1 MPPAMRPRCLLW
13 LGPTLK
19 KPQPPSRIGKICRS
33 AALSTAYGGGA
44 KLAQRSREDGCRTQP
59 NCDRRSRTDKKEL
72 ATALRL
78 FASIFHREVD
88 SALLREIVL
97 NRVDLRALLGR
108 DPLEAVSLDNTEG
121 TIELLA
127 TEYCGLF
134 IGPRGHMSPV
144 ESVVLGEGR
153 YLGDSTQAVS
163 ALYQSLGIAPS
174 PDARIVPDHISME
187 LDCLAILE
195 ESGRHEEA
203 TAFARAHILRWLPT
217 LVLHINNRATLAFY
231 PAWGRGLGTM
241 LVDFYAGDE

>member
-1 MPPAMRPRCLLW
+1 M
-13 LGPTLK
+13 
-19 KPQPPSRIGKICRS
+19 
-33 AALSTAYGGGA
+33 
-44 KLAQRSREDGCRTQP
+44 AQRSREDGCSTQP

-88 SALLREIVL
+88 SRLLQEIVL
-97 NRVDLRALLGR
+97 NREELRGLLGG
-108 DPLEAVSLDNTEG
+108 DPLQEMLLDSTES

-127 TEYCGLF
+127 TEYCCLF

-163 ALYQSLGIAPS
+163 AFYQSLGMAPS
-174 PDARIVPDHISME
+174 QDARIMPDHISME

-195 ESGRHEEA
+195 ESGRHKEA
-203 TAFARAHILRWLPT
+203 IAFARAHILRWLPT
-217 LVLHINNRATLAFY
+217 LVLHISKRATLAFY
-231 PAWGRGLGTM
+231 PAWGRGLQTM
-241 LVDFYAGDE
+241 LAAFYGEKM